1 MKQEDSLTTLINE
14 FKKMPSIGT
23 KTAQRL
29 AFYILRIDNEAA
41 MRFSQAIV
49 DVKNK
54 IKHCSCCGNITEE
67 DPCRI
72 CSNSERQR
80 DYICVVQEPKD
91 ILAFEGTGVFKG
103 LYHVLMGSISPL
115 NGIGPDHLRIKEL
128 IDRIKK
134 DKVSEIILATNPTI
148 EGDATSAYLIDLIK
162 PLNIKITRIARGLPM
177 GSEIE
182 YADKSTL
189 TKSIEYRLE
198 V

>member
-1 MKQEDSLTTLINE
+1 MKHEDSITTLINE

-29 AFYILRIDNEAA
+29 AFYILRIDKQSA
-41 MRFSQAIV
+41 MRFSQAIL
-49 DVKNK
+49 DVKSK
-54 IKHCSCCGNITEE
+54 IKHCSNCGNITEE
-67 DPCRI
+67 DPCQI
-72 CSNSERQR
+72 CSNSKRQK
-80 DYICVVQEPKD
+80 DHLCVVQEPKD

-115 NGIGPDHLRIKEL
+115 NGIGPENLRIKEL
-128 IDRIKK
+128 IDRINK
-134 DKVSEIILATNPTI
+134 DKISEIILATSPTI
-148 EGDATSAYLIDLIK
+148 EGDATAAYLIDLIK
-162 PLNIKITRIARGLPM
+162 PFNIRITRIARGLPM

-189 TKSIEYRLE
+189 TKSIECRLE